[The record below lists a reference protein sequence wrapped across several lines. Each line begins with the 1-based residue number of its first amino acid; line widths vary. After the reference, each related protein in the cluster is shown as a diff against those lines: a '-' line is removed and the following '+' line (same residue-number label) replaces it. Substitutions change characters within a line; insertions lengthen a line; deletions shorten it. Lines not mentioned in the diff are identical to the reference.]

1 MELRELMLKMAHEEG
16 VSILFSSHMLG
27 EVERIADRVIYI
39 KDGVLLN
46 HLTPEFEA
54 IFELRV
60 SDSQIVEG
68 YVKGID
74 GVLSTKVEGRNKL
87 IIHLR
92 EGVISEVLTTV
103 VGKGV
108 NIFDITKKQDDLEL
122 VYSRIFRGD
131 GA

>member
-60 SDSQIVEG
+60 SDPQIVEG